1 MKKMFL
7 ALVLGLILITS
18 CATTTK
24 EPVVEVVLPPIEPI
38 EEPVE
43 VDEAEPVEPVEV
55 EVEDTNS
62 TAEPVLAEPVVLFQS
77 IEPEPEPV
85 AIEEPSPSNI
95 DDIKPVEEI
104 EKTISLEP
112 TKEEYVILDSP
123 VILITF
129 LVILLL
135 ALVGLAISISIA
147 IKNRELC
154 WYLIDGRDK
163 LKKD

>member
-7 ALVLGLILITS
+7 ALVLGLVLITS
-18 CATTTK
+18 CATTK
-24 EPVVEVVLPPIEPI
+24 AVELPPVVEEPVLIEPI

-43 VDEAEPVEPVEV
+43 VDEAEPVEPVV
-55 EVEDTNS
+55 LEDTNS
-62 TAEPVLAEPVVLFQS
+62 IEEPVVLFQS

-85 AIEEPSPSNI
+85 AIEEPSPSYL
-95 DDIKPVEEI
+95 DDIEPVEEI
-104 EKTISLEP
+104 EETISLEP

>member
-18 CATTTK
+18 CATTK
-24 EPVVEVVLPPIEPI
+24 AVELPPVVEEPVLIEPI

-43 VDEAEPVEPVEV
+43 VDEAEPVEPVV
-55 EVEDTNS
+55 LEDTNS
-62 TAEPVLAEPVVLFQS
+62 IEEPVVLFQS

>member
-18 CATTTK
+18 CATTK
-24 EPVVEVVLPPIEPI
+24 AVELPPVVEEPVLIEPI

-43 VDEAEPVEPVEV
+43 VDEAEPVEPVV
-55 EVEDTNS
+55 LEDTNS

>member
-7 ALVLGLILITS
+7 ALVLGLVLITS
-18 CATTTK
+18 CATTK
-24 EPVVEVVLPPIEPI
+24 AVELPPVVEEPVLIEPI

-43 VDEAEPVEPVEV
+43 VDEAEPVEPVV
-55 EVEDTNS
+55 LEDTNS
-62 TAEPVLAEPVVLFQS
+62 IEEPVVLFQS